1 MTYHDEHLL
10 HQTLKKSPKTPARGE
25 KPKFSFKTRSKGKRL
40 LSKTPRKTSSFQK
53 SSSSAFKTPE
63 KSSEELATEL
73 LFSGTVDESPW
84 KSPSELAR
92 ESIRKIRRKARLSQG
107 QEKKEGLKK
116 APLKGATKG
125 ILKKLQPAPGWKPFG
140 TPAKWKLDGHD

>member
-1 MTYHDEHLL
+1 MEEDDKENLAVGPTHQFLANIAKIQKGIKRAATHDIPR
-10 HQTLKKSPKTPARGE
+10 TPITPDLKQSPKTPARGE
-25 KPKFSFKTRSKGKRL
+25 KPKFFFKTGSKGKRL

-73 LFSGTVDESPW
+73 PFSGTVDESPR

-92 ESIRKIRRKARLSQG
+92 ESIRKIRRKAHLSQV
-107 QEKKEGLKK
+107 QEKKKV
-116 APLKGATKG
+116 
-125 ILKKLQPAPGWKPFG
+125 LKKLR
-140 TPAKWKLDGHD
+140 